1 MKLDKDN
8 KIKLAKN
15 ERRIGNFVIK
25 NEAEHVKVMDIGQLF
40 THRAAKSTPIGQ
52 YLEICYD
59 ALEKGDS
66 TGMGLRNWI
75 SVIFAAFSVIPDIE
89 FLERVIAECEACLKR
104 HPEVYGAP
112 DGPGTDDENAEAE
125 AEAKEMMEFEED
137 LKKMPDAEQEADSA
151 GA

>member
-8 KIKLAKN
+8 KLKLAKN

-25 NEAEHVKVMDIGQLF
+25 NETNHVKVMDIGQLF

-52 YLEICYD
+52 YLGICYD

-66 TGMGLRNWI
+66 TGLGLRNWL
-75 SVIFAAFSVIPDIE
+75 SVIFTAFSVIPDIE
-89 FLERVIAECEACLKR
+89 FLERVVAECEACLKR

-112 DGPGTDDENAEAE
+112 DGPGTDAQNAEAE
-125 AEAKEMMEFEED
+125 TEMKEMAEFEED
-137 LKKMPDAEQEADSA
+137 IKKLPDEIPSAES
-151 GA
+151 GS

>member
-8 KIKLAKN
+8 RIKLAKN

-52 YLEICYD
+52 YLAICYD

-66 TGMGLRNWI
+66 TGLGLRNWL

-89 FLERVIAECEACLKR
+89 FLERVITECEACLKR
-104 HPEVYGAP
+104 HPDVYGAP
-112 DGPGTDDENAEAE
+112 ADPGTDEENAEAE